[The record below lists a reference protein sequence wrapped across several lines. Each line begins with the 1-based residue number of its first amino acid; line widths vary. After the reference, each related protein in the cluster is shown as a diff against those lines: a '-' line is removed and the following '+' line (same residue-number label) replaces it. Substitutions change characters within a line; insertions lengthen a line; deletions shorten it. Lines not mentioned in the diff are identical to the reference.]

1 MLKPAQQYLILR
13 SFGAPAVILSMAI
26 QGIFRGIKDT
36 RTPLYATIIGDVTN
50 IILDPLLMFI
60 FRLGVSG
67 AAIAHII
74 SQYLISLILLWSL
87 MK

>member
-36 RTPLYATIIGDVTN
+36 RTPLYATSTSF
-50 IILDPLLMFI
+50 L
-60 FRLGVSG
+60 
-67 AAIAHII
+67 
-74 SQYLISLILLWSL
+74 SLH
-87 MK
+87 